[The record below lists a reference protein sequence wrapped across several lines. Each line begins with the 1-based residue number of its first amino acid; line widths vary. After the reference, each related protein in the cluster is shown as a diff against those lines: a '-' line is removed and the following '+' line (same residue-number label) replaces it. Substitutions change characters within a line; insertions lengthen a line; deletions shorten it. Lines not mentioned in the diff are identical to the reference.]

1 MTRSR
6 EVTCGK
12 PMRPYELPGI
22 PVFEDPACGRAEGHR
37 PPCRSAEAMAR
48 HAAAQRPGR
57 SARQAPSGS
66 AAVAAAIADARRYS
80 RLSRAALALA
90 LGVTE
95 RAVEHWE
102 EGRRTPGPQSWEQ
115 LELTLGPLGIV
126 RDPRPEAV
134 EDRQRGSEA
143 A

>member
-1 MTRSR
+1 MDRA
-6 EVTCGK
+6 TCGN

-22 PVFEDPACGRAEGHR
+22 PVFEDPACGRPEGHR

-66 AAVAAAIADARRYS
+66 AAVAAAIADARKYS
-80 RLSRAALALA
+80 RLSRAALALV

-102 EGRRTPGPQSWEQ
+102 AGRRSPGPQTWTQ
-115 LELTLGPLGIV
+115 LELTLGPLGVV
-126 RDPRPEAV
+126 RDPRPVPGE
-134 EDRQRGSEA
+134 EQQRRSEA